1 MYDWICLFNR
11 SVFIVILSFAIP
23 WCAAIRGRSRT
34 NRLIKLFP
42 GMPYL
47 FNVPSG
53 FEYIRACPEKPVETL
68 LRQITSKSWPF
79 CAKALRRAG
88 GMGSGEKNGCGRS
101 RPGAVNRM
109 SCKVTDSQIKVPY
122 ATACVSAVCQ
132 LCERFSPSSAGYSSN
147 RNYAQNGTYFMYF
160 RPVSGLR
167 GRISLASRVSLM
179 TREATALLFSEI
191 PKRPRKVLFVI
202 GSCCTYFRQ
211 ACR

>member
-1 MYDWICLFNR
+1 MRRRRPSLQRRFSCHATPL
-11 SVFIVILSFAIP
+11 SVMPRVTASSSVVRDGVFRRKFRIFSLVFSPVFSLPSSPVLTPASDGNGMTVTNGSP
-23 WCAAIRGRSRT
+23 ST
-34 NRLIKLFP
+34 NRLIMD
-42 GMPYL
+42 GRH
-47 FNVPSG
+47 SG
-53 FEYIRACPEKPVETL
+53 L
-68 LRQITSKSWPF
+68 QSNGHQIEPMHTTSFLS
-79 CAKALRRAG
+79 
-88 GMGSGEKNGCGRS
+88 M
-101 RPGAVNRM
+101 
-109 SCKVTDSQIKVPY
+109 TY
-122 ATACVSAVCQ
+122 Q

-191 PKRPRKVLFVI
+191 PKRPRKVLFII